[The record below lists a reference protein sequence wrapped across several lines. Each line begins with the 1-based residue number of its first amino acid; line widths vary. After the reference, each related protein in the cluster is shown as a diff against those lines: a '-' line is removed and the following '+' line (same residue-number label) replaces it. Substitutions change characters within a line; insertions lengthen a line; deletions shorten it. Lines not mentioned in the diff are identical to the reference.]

1 MLKSS
6 TSFQNVRLKVAILCI
21 SLTIQTAG
29 AVAAAVPAMIDSFAN
44 RSTTEIQSLLTI
56 PSFSIMLF
64 IILSSGIIKYIGKRN
79 TVLIGLTIALLGGL
93 LPSFTSNFYLILLG
107 RFLFGAGTGLYNSL
121 TISLIGDCFEGDEQQ
136 NLIGLQS
143 ATAALG
149 NSVATFMAGL
159 LLSVNW
165 HSSFLVYLA
174 IIPMI
179 IIFSLGYTKRI
190 EKETSVEVKNDTVA
204 HVNKKLSPAVLLG
217 IFTLFFFFVSVI
229 VMLTSSALA
238 IQQLGLAHS
247 ELLSLALAVSG
258 ILGSISFIF
267 YGQIH
272 KLFKNFTP
280 VLACILGFIGYLI
293 LLAAPNMLVFFIGLV
308 FVSVSMIVIPYVYG
322 LILSSVAASA
332 KNIVISLAMIACNL
346 GSFFSPFIISF
357 LGKIFGASDALSQI
371 KYTAFIFVV
380 IALIFTFSALTSKN
394 KGREQ

>member
-1 MLKSS
+1 
-6 TSFQNVRLKVAILCI
+6 
-21 SLTIQTAG
+21 
-29 AVAAAVPAMIDSFAN
+29 
-44 RSTTEIQSLLTI
+44 
-56 PSFSIMLF
+56 
-64 IILSSGIIKYIGKRN
+64 
-79 TVLIGLTIALLGGL
+79 
-93 LPSFTSNFYLILLG
+93 
-107 RFLFGAGTGLYNSL
+107 
-121 TISLIGDCFEGDEQQ
+121 
-136 NLIGLQS
+136 
-143 ATAALG
+143 
-149 NSVATFMAGL
+149 
-159 LLSVNW
+159 
-165 HSSFLVYLA
+165 
-174 IIPMI
+174 
-179 IIFSLGYTKRI
+179 
-190 EKETSVEVKNDTVA
+190 
-204 HVNKKLSPAVLLG
+204 
-217 IFTLFFFFVSVI
+217 
-229 VMLTSSALA
+229 MLTSSALA

-371 KYTAFIFVV
+371 KYAAFIFVV